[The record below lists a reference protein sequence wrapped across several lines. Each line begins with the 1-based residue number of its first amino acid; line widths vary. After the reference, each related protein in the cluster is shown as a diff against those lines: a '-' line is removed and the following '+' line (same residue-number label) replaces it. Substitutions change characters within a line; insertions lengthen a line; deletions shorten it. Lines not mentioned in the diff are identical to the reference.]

1 MLKKLADF
9 MDCIWKILVQ
19 VIPRYNDS
27 ISSVTATS
35 LPYRIVPLLF
45 LLNRVRSNR
54 SSRNALVL
62 PPI

>member
-27 ISSVTATS
+27 ISWYKSCLS
-35 LPYRIVPLLF
+35 FKIKNKLLVQRF
-45 LLNRVRSNR
+45 PGLNLKIKTHKRTT
-54 SSRNALVL
+54 LKC
-62 PPI
+62 